1 MTGLQL
7 WDGVLG
13 MSLTDMTTYGVLP
26 VFNNM
31 VDQGAI
37 ENPVFSFWYSRYIYL
52 VVSIFHFMLC
62 TLYFPHD
69 CHGIKYKVWQIL
81 RHFSRQLI

>member
-13 MSLTDMTTYGVLP
+13 MSLTDMTNYGVLP

-31 VDQGAI
+31 VDQGVI
-37 ENPVFSFWYSRYIYL
+37 ENPVFSFWYSRYVHL
-52 VVSIFHFMLC
+52 FGGL
-62 TLYFPHD
+62 L
-69 CHGIKYKVWQIL
+69 
-81 RHFSRQLI
+81 